1 MLSLLHFLLELND
14 YTILRIDKK
23 FPNFKIGEDDIDI
36 LCLNIEDTCNCIINV
51 LKKKYPQFKY
61 RMFSIDNKVHIDVHT
76 GNKFIIKFDLC
87 DNIKKL
93 YPLFNIPNK
102 LTEEVIKTSIIN
114 NYGCKIPTIE
124 NELMLRKLEYD
135 TYIESRPDKIKHLKF
150 IEQHSNIKYREFT
163 KKM

>member
-1 MLSLLHFLLELND
+1 MLSLLDFLLELND
-14 YTILRIDKK
+14 YTILRIDKN

-36 LCLNIEDTCNCIINV
+36 LCLNMKNTCNCIINV

-61 RMFSIDNKVHIDVHT
+61 IMFSIDNKVQIDVNM

-93 YPLFNIPNK
+93 YPLFNIPNE

-114 NYGCKIPTIE
+114 NYDCKIPTIE
-124 NELMLRKLEYD
+124 NDLMLRKLEYD
-135 TYIESRPDKIKHLKF
+135 TYIQLIPGKIKHLKF
-150 IEQHSNIKYREFT
+150 IELHGNIKYREFT
-163 KKM
+163 KI